1 MPRILLILASTAFLT
16 YLVVE
21 LSTKIFP
28 ENYWA
33 LVMLVAAALLLNG
46 VFMSRQTPPA
56 PAGRQSKG
64 KGKKQPQKSR
74 DCQNKQGSHAKKQQ
88 NKGNQ
93 NNTNKQQPAKQQ
105 AAPMG
110 GKTESGT
117 VKWFNRSKG
126 YGFVIRENGD
136 EIFVHQRALS
146 GSGSLRDGQQ
156 VTFVVTE
163 NERGAQ
169 AEQGQAVD

>member
-56 PAGRQSKG
+56 PAGRQFKG

-74 DCQNKQGSHAKKQQ
+74 GGQNKQGSQAKKQQ

-93 NNTNKQQPAKQQ
+93 NNNKQKPAKQQ
-105 AAPMG
+105 AAPKG

-169 AEQGQAVD
+169 AAQVQAVD